1 MAMKEG
7 LIGRKR
13 GMTQVF
19 GDDGNVIQ
27 VSVVEAGP
35 CTIVGIRTTPEDGYD
50 ALQIGFEPA
59 RKNVTKA
66 MAGHYKKAGIEK
78 PMRVLREVRL
88 QKTETVAAYQVG
100 QQLTVELFTPG
111 ELVDVVGVS
120 KGKGFQGGVKRHN
133 WSGGDQS
140 HGSLF
145 HRAPGSIGASSDPS
159 RVFPGHKLPGRMGGD
174 RRTILNLPVVRVI
187 PEQNLILIRADVFP
201 ETVRMPLVHQAVVKE
216 LAARRAGTHDTKGR
230 SEVSGGGRKPW
241 KQKGTG
247 RARQG
252 SIRATQWKGGGKPFG
267 PTPRKYDKR
276 MPTEM
281 RRAALREALAAKIAS
296 GEVAVVDGLG
306 VTDGKTKTLIGR
318 LKGLGL
324 PVAPTLLVVS
334 ERTDAL
340 GRAARNV
347 PWLAVETPAH
357 ASVYQVIR
365 HERVVF
371 EKAALLSLQEALA

>member
-1 MAMKEG
+1 MPTVPV
-7 LIGRKR
+7 L
-13 GMTQVF
+13 
-19 GDDGNVIQ
+19 DG
-27 VSVVEAGP
+27 
-35 CTIVGIRTTPEDGYD
+35 
-50 ALQIGFEPA
+50 
-59 RKNVTKA
+59 
-66 MAGHYKKAGIEK
+66 
-78 PMRVLREVRL
+78 
-88 QKTETVAAYQVG
+88 
-100 QQLTVELFTPG
+100 
-111 ELVDVVGVS
+111 
-120 KGKGFQGGVKRHN
+120 KGKKQE
-133 WSGGDQS
+133 
-140 HGSLF
+140 SL
-145 HRAPGSIGASSDPS
+145 D
-159 RVFPGHKLPGRMGGD
+159 L
-174 RRTILNLPVVRVI
+174 
-187 PEQNLILIRADVFP
+187 RADVFP
-201 ETVRMPLVHQAVVKE
+201 ETVRVPLVHQAVVKE

-306 VTDGKTKTLIGR
+306 VTDGKTKSLTGR
-318 LKGLGL
+318 LKDLGL

-357 ASVYQVIR
+357 ASVYQVMR